1 MCLDQHAAV
10 ADSVQIEVTEAY
22 KDWYLDLQKKDAAAV
37 DRKVKM
43 LQMMGI
49 ALPFPHSSD
58 IKGAKYPFRE
68 LRVNNPPI
76 RVLYAFDPERKA
88 VLIIGGD
95 KTGDNR
101 FYERLI
107 PHAERIWQQY
117 LAQPHDPGR
126 PGPTPRR

>member
-1 MCLDQHAAV
+1 MVEQ
-10 ADSVQIEVTEAY
+10 VQVEVTEVY
-22 KDWYLDLQKKDAAAV
+22 RNWYLDLAKNEAAAV
-37 DRKVKM
+37 DRKVRM
-43 LQMMGI
+43 LQLMGV

-95 KTGDNR
+95 KTGDAR

-107 PHAERIWQQY
+107 PQAEQLWQKY
-117 LAQPHDPGR
+117 LAESGGHPA

>member
-1 MCLDQHAAV
+1 MPTV
-10 ADSVQIEVTEAY
+10 ADSVQIEVTDAY
-22 KDWYLDLQKKDAAAV
+22 KDWYLDLQKTEAAAV

-43 LQMMGI
+43 LQILGFS
-49 ALPFPHSSD
+49 LPFPHSSD
-58 IKGAKYPFRE
+58 IKGSRYAFRE
-68 LRVNNPPI
+68 LRVDNPPI
-76 RVLYAFDPERKA
+76 QVLYAFDPERKA

-117 LAQPHDPGR
+117 LAQLREPGG

>member
-1 MCLDQHAAV
+1 MPSV
-10 ADSVQIEVTEAY
+10 ADSVQIEVTDTY
-22 KDWYLDLQKKDAAAV
+22 KDWYLDLEKIEAAAV

-43 LQMMGI
+43 LQMLGVT
-49 ALPFPHSSD
+49 LPFPHSSD

-95 KTGDNR
+95 KSGDNR

-107 PHAERIWQQY
+107 PLGERLWEEH
-117 LAQPHDPGR
+117 LAKLAAAKAK
-126 PGPTPRR
+126 

>member
-1 MCLDQHAAV
+1 MAEQ
-10 ADSVQIEVTEAY
+10 VQVEVTEAY
-22 KDWYLDLQKKDAAAV
+22 KDWYLDLAKNEAAAV

-43 LQMMGI
+43 LQLMGV

-58 IKGAKYPFRE
+58 IKEAKYPFRE

-95 KTGDNR
+95 KTGDAR

-107 PHAERIWQQY
+107 PQAEQLWQKH
-117 LAQPHDPGR
+117 LAESGGR
-126 PGPTPRR
+126 PATGPTPRR

>member
-1 MCLDQHAAV
+1 MV
-10 ADSVQIEVTEAY
+10 EVEVTEAY
-22 KDWYLDLQKKDAAAV
+22 KAWYLDLEKPQAAAI

-43 LQMMGI
+43 LQMMGV

-88 VLIIGGD
+88 VLILGGD
-95 KTGDNR
+95 KTGDAR
-101 FYERLI
+101 FYERVI
-107 PHAERIWQQY
+107 PQAEQLWEQY
-117 LAQPHDPGR
+117 LASPRPAGR

>member
-1 MCLDQHAAV
+1 MAAIQV
-10 ADSVQIEVTEAY
+10 EVTDAY
-22 KDWYLDLQKKDAAAV
+22 KDWYLDLQKNEAAAV

-43 LQMMGI
+43 LQMLGV

-76 RVLYAFDPERKA
+76 RVLYAFDPARNA

-95 KTGDNR
+95 KSGDNR
-101 FYERLI
+101 FYERI
-107 PHAERIWQQY
+107 TAQAERLWEEY
-117 LAQPHDPGR
+117 LAQLASK
-126 PGPTPRR
+126 

>member
-1 MCLDQHAAV
+1 M
-10 ADSVQIEVTEAY
+10 ADAVQIEVTNTY
-22 KDWYLDLQKKDAAAV
+22 KDWYLNLEKKQAAAV

-43 LQMMGI
+43 LQLLGV

-58 IKGAKYPFRE
+58 IKDAKYPFRE

-95 KTGDNR
+95 KTGDDR
-101 FYERLI
+101 FYERII
-107 PHAERIWQQY
+107 PLAERLWEEY
-117 LAQPHDPGR
+117 LATLPPK
-126 PGPTPRR
+126 TEKK

>member
-1 MCLDQHAAV
+1 M
-10 ADSVQIEVTEAY
+10 ADMVQIETTDTY
-22 KDWYLDLQKKDAAAV
+22 KDWYLDLEKKEAAAV

-43 LQMMGI
+43 LQLLGLS
-49 ALPFPHSSD
+49 LPFPHSSD

-76 RVLYAFDPERKA
+76 RVLYAFDPARKA

-95 KTGDNR
+95 KTSDNR

-107 PHAERIWQQY
+107 PKAELLWEGY
-117 LAQPHDPGR
+117 LAQLPPVSP
-126 PGPTPRR
+126 PGPRGR

>member
-1 MCLDQHAAV
+1 MVEIDTT
-10 ADSVQIEVTEAY
+10 DAY
-22 KDWYLDLQKKDAAAV
+22 KVWYLDLEKRDAAAV

-43 LQMMGI
+43 LQLLGL

-58 IKGAKYPFRE
+58 IKGTNYAFRE

-95 KTGDNR
+95 KSGDER
-101 FYERLI
+101 FYERII
-107 PHAERIWQQY
+107 PQAEKLWLEY
-117 LAQPHDPGR
+117 LALHP
-126 PGPTPRR
+126 